1 MEHGR
6 INHWR
11 AMVAALMLALV
22 VVFGSA
28 APVLAAEK
36 AAKNITLTVGES
48 VMQVDDKEVSIA
60 DGVPEINGNRVY
72 IPLRAVTEAFGA
84 EVNYDSASGDITITN
99 DDYNVVM
106 NTMASVYTVNGT
118 LKWMDMAPFVNADS
132 RTMVPVR
139 FVSDGL
145 GYVIDVNGE
154 GTGAVVTIS
163 RNDA

>member
-6 INHWR
+6 INQWKS
-11 AMVAALMLALV
+11 MAAAFLLALV
-22 VVFGSA
+22 VAFGSVVPASA
-28 APVLAAEK
+28 AD
-36 AAKNITLTVGES
+36 AAKHITLAVGDS
-48 VMQVDDKEVSIA
+48 IMHVDDEEISIA
-60 DGVPEINGNRVY
+60 DGVPELSGNRVY

-84 EVNYDSASGDITITN
+84 EVNYDSASGDITITT

-118 LKWMDMAPFVNADS
+118 LKWMDMAPFVNADG

-145 GYVIDVNGE
+145 GYVLETSGE
-154 GTGAVVTIS
+154 GSATVVTIS